1 VPRETTGGLKI
12 ADKIAELGEAWLVE
26 TEEGRAVVAAVH
38 AEYMAE
44 MESLHRK
51 HHASFGDPVPLELN

>member
-1 VPRETTGGLKI
+1 MRHETKGGLKI
-12 ADKIAELGEAWLVE
+12 ADKIAELGEAWLLE
-26 TEEGRAVVAAVH
+26 SEEGRAVVAAMH

-44 MESLHRK
+44 LQSIHHK